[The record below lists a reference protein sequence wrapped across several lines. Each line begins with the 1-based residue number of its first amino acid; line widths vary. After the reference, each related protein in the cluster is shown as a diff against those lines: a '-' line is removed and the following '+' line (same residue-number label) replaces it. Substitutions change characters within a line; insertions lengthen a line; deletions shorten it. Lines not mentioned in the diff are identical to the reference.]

1 MVSVA
6 VSVQWL
12 LSISEL
18 LKFPA
23 RVALHGSS
31 FKMIYFTSLQ
41 HSHYRLRKYAFLPC
55 QMVMGID
62 DFFSEKDRKLLSSFF
77 FTQVMPS
84 HSTFFPPASEGRF
97 FRSFP
102 LSFTKRSSHIL
113 VKV

>member
-18 LKFPA
+18 FPT

-31 FKMIYFTSLQ
+31 FRMIYFTSLQ

-55 QMVMGID
+55 QMVMDID
-62 DFFSEKDRKLLSSFF
+62 GFFSEKDRKLLSSFF
-77 FTQVMPS
+77 YTS
-84 HSTFFPPASEGRF
+84 HAFPLNFFPTCQRRKIF
-97 FRSFP
+97 QKFP
-102 LSFTKRSSHIL
+102 LIFHQKKQPYFSESL
-113 VKV
+113 V

>member
-23 RVALHGSS
+23 RVALCGSS
-31 FKMIYFTSLQ
+31 FKMIYFKLLQ

-62 DFFSEKDRKLLSSFF
+62 GFFSEKDRKLLCFF
-77 FTQVMPS
+77 FLHKSCLPTQLFS
-84 HSTFFPPASEGRF
+84 HLPAKKDFSEV
-97 FRSFP
+97 SP
-102 LSFTKRSSHIL
+102 YLSPKEVAIF
-113 VKV
+113 